1 VTPDTSERVAAGL
14 ARAWE
19 TVALAVG
26 GTVQRIDGLVLAL
39 TEISDPQLN
48 VALVERQPEDP
59 PAALREAKR
68 TFAEHGFRIGLDLPR
83 RRHPDVERAAAGL
96 GMVVGVSRPGMAATV
111 SALAPAASPPGVEIS
126 TLSPEDDLGDL
137 WTMQA
142 TVFGMRPDAVR
153 AYLGPSTLRAPGI
166 ACFLAR
172 ADGRAVSSS
181 LAIEI
186 DRSVGVFGV
195 ATLPDARGRGIGTA
209 ITAAAVD
216 WARDRAD
223 LAWLQ
228 ASKEGR
234 PVYERMGFRAVADW
248 DVWLLPP
255 GASGSGVP
263 EGHRG

>member
-1 VTPDTSERVAAGL
+1 
-14 ARAWE
+14 W
-19 TVALAVG
+19 
-26 GTVQRIDGLVLAL
+26 
-39 TEISDPQLN
+39 
-48 VALVERQPEDP
+48 
-59 PAALREAKR
+59 
-68 TFAEHGFRIGLDLPR
+68 
-83 RRHPDVERAAAGL
+83 
-96 GMVVGVSRPGMAATV
+96 
-111 SALAPAASPPGVEIS
+111 
-126 TLSPEDDLGDL
+126 
-137 WTMQA
+137 
-142 TVFGMRPDAVR
+142 
-153 AYLGPSTLRAPGI
+153 YLGSSMLRAPGI

-195 ATLPDARGRGIGTA
+195 ATLPDARGRCSASA

-263 EGHRG
+263 EGHRGYRSPMQSREGTRTLAGRYELTEEIARGGMGVVWRGEDTLLGRAVGVKKMPPPASADSGERAQKRVLREARAAAALHHPGIVTVYDMLEEDGASFIVMELLDAESLHDEVAANGPLDEQRVIDVGR